1 MKGVVNTMNGEKAEI
16 ETIKLVLEIFLGLF
30 VLGVGLFAA
39 EFTRTVNKK
48 RKAKVDCDRK

>member
-16 ETIKLVLEIFLGLF
+16 ETIKLVLELFLGLF

-48 RKAKVDCDRK
+48 RKTKVDCDRK